1 MKQGD
6 AKAMVSFIDF
16 ILGQG
21 QGELAQLKYAKL
33 PSDLLSKSK
42 QAAGSLTCNGSP
54 LGGS

>member
-16 ILGQG
+16 VLGKG

-33 PSDLLSKSK
+33 PSDLLAKSR
-42 QAAGSLTCNGSP
+42 QAADSLTCNGSP